1 MEVNGEFESP
11 LQRLAYVNNEA
22 ADNGSGYSGTSA
34 NLTNQLYWCRSY

>member
-22 ADNGSGYSGTSA
+22 ADNLSEYITKHKYVY
-34 NLTNQLYWCRSY
+34 TEVQYVPI